1 MKKIFSLLSIVLV
14 SILIH
19 TSCEYD
25 NYDPP
30 ASFLSGTV
38 TYNDDPVGVR
48 SGATKLE
55 LWQYGFALRK
65 KIDISIDQDGAFSA
79 RLFDGNYKL
88 VRLSGAP
95 WENTS
100 DSIDVQ
106 VKGETFINVPVKPY
120 FIISGESFQKNGDEI
135 KSSCIISQIGTRSIE
150 SLTLYIG
157 ITSIVDANNNAQ
169 SNTLSASALKDLS
182 ISQSNTVKLNET
194 LKQRDYIFVRLGVK
208 AAGIGERLYSPI
220 KKIEL

>member
-1 MKKIFSLLSIVLV
+1 MKKIFSSLILLIFALAV
-14 SILIH
+14 
-19 TSCEYD
+19 TNCEYD

-38 TYNDDPVGVR
+38 TYHNVPVGVR

-65 KIDISIDQDGAFSA
+65 KIDISIDQDGTFSA

-95 WENTS
+95 WENRT

-106 VKGETFINVPVKPY
+106 IKGETFVNVQVEPY
-120 FIISGESFQKNGDEI
+120 FIISGESFQKTGDEI
-135 KSSCIISQIGTRSIE
+135 KSLCTVTQLGARRIE

-157 ITSIVDANNNAQ
+157 TTNIVDANNNVL
-169 SNTLSASALKDLS
+169 SNTLNASSLTDLN
-182 ISQSNTVKLNET
+182 IPKSNVLLLSET
-194 LKQRDYIFVRLGVK
+194 LKQQKYIFVRLGVK
-208 AAGIGERLYSPI
+208 ATGIAERFYTPV
-220 KKIEL
+220 KKIDL

>member
-1 MKKIFSLLSIVLV
+1 MKKIFSLLSIVLAFTF
-14 SILIH
+14 I

-25 NYDPP
+25 NFDPP
-30 ASFLSGTV
+30 ASFLTGTV
-38 TYNDDPVGVR
+38 TYNNDPVGVR

-65 KIDISIDQDGAFSA
+65 KIDVFIDQDGTFSA

-95 WENTS
+95 WENST

-106 VKGETFINVPVKPY
+106 VKGETFVDVPVSPY
-120 FIISGESFQKNGDEI
+120 FIISEESFQKNGDEI
-135 KSSCIISQIGTRSIE
+135 KSSCIVSQIGTRNIE

-182 ISQSNTVKLNET
+182 ISQSNTVLLNET
-194 LKQRDYIFVRLGVK
+194 LKQRDYVFVRLGVK
-208 AAGIGERLYSPI
+208 AAGIAERFYTPI
-220 KKIEL
+220 KKIQL